1 MRSVGASSVRFKN
14 WRASKPKK
22 QSIFKVFY
30 NIRMHASK
38 LTSVA
43 FVKNKHY
50 ALFVNFMARVAAYKP
65 TKLLNSGYNKPAFFR
80 IVF

>member
-30 NIRMHASK
+30 NIRVHASK
-38 LTSVA
+38 LASVA

-50 ALFVNFMARVAAYKP
+50 ALFVNFMTWVVVYKP